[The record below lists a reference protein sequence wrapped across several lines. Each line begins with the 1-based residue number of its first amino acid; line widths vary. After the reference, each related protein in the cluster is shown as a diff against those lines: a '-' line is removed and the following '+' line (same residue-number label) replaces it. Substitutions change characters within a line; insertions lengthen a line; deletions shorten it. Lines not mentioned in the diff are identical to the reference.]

1 MQSRVARTSIF
12 VSLLALGV
20 AGCGGKGEATAA
32 ERLWVSTVP
41 TSPKQPVSAF
51 LATKA
56 KDGKYIGAFFSG
68 SLYRGGYDVFTWAP
82 RSGGADV
89 TFLQDGS
96 QVRLRFE
103 TCKPS
108 KGFDHCLLVK
118 GDPTGAGRY
127 QSRKRWTVRRGASDL
142 PSPQLA
148 PVTIAQM
155 VGELAEDDEE
165 LQALLQP

>member
-1 MQSRVARTSIF
+1 MRSRVARTSTF
-12 VSLLALGV
+12 VSLLALGL
-20 AGCGGKGEATAA
+20 AACGGKGEATAT

-56 KDGKYIGAFFSG
+56 KDGKYIGAFLNG
-68 SLYRGGYDVFTWAP
+68 SLYRGGYDVFTWVP
-82 RSGGADV
+82 RSGGADL
-89 TFLQDGS
+89 TFLQDGTRA
-96 QVRLRFE
+96 RLGFE

-118 GDPTGAGRY
+118 GDPTGTGRY
-127 QSRKRWTVRRGASDL
+127 QSRKRWTVRRGKSDL
-142 PSPQLA
+142 PPSQLVPA
-148 PVTIAQM
+148 TLV
-155 VGELAEDDEE
+155 ELADEDEE